1 VNLAAQA
8 TLVETQDASAAPT
21 FALCT
26 RVNGRNVELIIQPQE
41 TLAEVLRERLRLTG
55 AKVSCDVQ
63 VCGACT
69 VLVDGL
75 PVSACTYLA
84 YEARGREVLTIEG
97 LATSR
102 DALHPIQQAFVD
114 ENGFQCGFCTPGMIL
129 SVKALLA
136 QMPEPDEATIREWL
150 GGNLC
155 RCTGYQ
161 MIVEAVKAAA
171 ATLREAHVQ

>member
-1 VNLAAQA
+1 MLITAPS
-8 TLVETQDASAAPT
+8 LVEVTAT
-21 FALCT
+21 I
-26 RVNGRNVELIIQPQE
+26 NGERRTAMVATNVV
-41 TLAEVLRERLRLTG
+41 LADLLRDQLSLKGCKVACDG
-55 AKVSCDVQ
+55 A

-69 VLVDGL
+69 VLVNGQPVAACSTFAFQIDG
-75 PVSACTYLA
+75 A
-84 YEARGREVLTIEG
+84 EVTTIEG
-97 LATSR
+97 LGGVA
-102 DALHPIQQAFVD
+102 ALDPVQQAFLD
-114 ENGFQCGFCTPGMIL
+114 CDAFQCGFCTPGMIL

-171 ATLREAHVQ
+171 ATLREAHAQ